1 MLGGRGCLSP
11 PGALRPARLGRG
23 VTPPDGTVLLQLP
36 LASLR
41 ILLFQSSPLRAS
53 ILEPSFNLS
62 LAELQ
67 HLGQSL
73 PLRRREVLLRLEL
86 LLQLNRL
93 VVGEAHLAALSLVQR
108 SLEEGG
114 PQQGLPEGIAP
125 QQSLCVLPHGAVVLV
140 VERVDGAG
148 ERPGGGVRRRQRPG
162 GVVRQC
168 RVDWRGFIDR
178 RPVRR
183 DETREG

>member
-1 MLGGRGCLSP
+1 MWIIGFGGRKRE
-11 PGALRPARLGRG
+11 ALH
-23 VTPPDGTVLLQLP
+23 
-36 LASLR
+36 SLR
-41 ILLFQSSPLRAS
+41 KGHFSRAGRRRRQNNDITNGRIAANPGCAEDAHVASRHGRRPGSSAH
-53 ILEPSFNLS
+53 LS

-114 PQQGLPEGIAP
+114 PQQGLPFGGEG
-125 QQSLCVLPHGAVVLV
+125 
-140 VERVDGAG
+140 G
-148 ERPGGGVRRRQRPG
+148 E
-162 GVVRQC
+162 
-168 RVDWRGFIDR
+168 
-178 RPVRR
+178 
-183 DETREG
+183 